1 MPKRQ
6 SRPRKPKLLIDEL
19 TPSLEERCLA
29 QLRQGLPP
37 DADEFDR
44 VCFEAMANYV
54 NLEAELRARAE
65 GTANDKRMSYTQST
79 FV

>member
-44 VCFEAMANYV
+44 VCFETM
-54 NLEAELRARAE
+54 ERFMKFSAEL
-65 GTANDKRMSYTQST
+65 KKPKP
-79 FV
+79 

>member
-54 NLEAELRARAE
+54 NLEAELRAPA
-65 GTANDKRMSYTQST
+65 TANDKRKSR
-79 FV
+79 

>member
-44 VCFEAMANYV
+44 VCFEARANYV
-54 NLEAELRARAE
+54 NLEAELRAPA
-65 GTANDKRMSYTQST
+65 TANDKRKSR
-79 FV
+79 